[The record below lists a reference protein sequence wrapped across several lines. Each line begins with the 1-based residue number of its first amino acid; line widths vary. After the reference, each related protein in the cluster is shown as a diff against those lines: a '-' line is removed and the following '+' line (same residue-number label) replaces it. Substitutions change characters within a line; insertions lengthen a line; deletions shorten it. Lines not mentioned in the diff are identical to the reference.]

1 MDSYLNEVSPFNQPA
16 TKRLG
21 RTVAAVVTATSV
33 SFSGF
38 LVPTASAEAAS
49 AYSDKIGRN
58 EIGTEPLGKL
68 NPEIVGGSQSVS
80 VGDSVTYKYT
90 VKTGFPQ
97 DPNNVTAQRWVRM
110 VITQDPKVPF
120 TNPPA
125 AGQFGIP
132 ADAVVTQTGPNEW
145 SVVLGAEYEAWQH
158 EDTQA
163 ADEHNGNLFKVNNS
177 AHALW
182 TNQSALKAPA
192 WAPPAELT
200 LAIPAKVN
208 STDSAPFAGSLT
220 VTSGRLADVAL
231 KDELSKATFV
241 SNDGR
246 GTCTWDAKYETKL
259 LKEDIGYWV
268 ENVLISSDPE
278 SVKDYAALPQEYQ
291 DMVRY
296 RPKLTSGEVFVGDK
310 SIGTVTP
317 VNFGQ
322 PGASG
327 YPIGELYITKNVPPF
342 TSTEWLDPK
351 VSVRVDYRYTNPCG
365 SKVTAESVKNPSGI
379 VPATDPSATGPGLRL
394 EPDYTYVEASGV
406 CVGLVRPPEDAS
418 ATAQFVFN
426 QEDLVSLGDYVWFDR
441 DADGKQGDAATEP
454 GVSGV
459 QVSLLDENGQPVNK
473 PGTSE
478 PYVLTTDD
486 SGKYL
491 FEKLPK
497 GKYKVQFDASQVP
510 TDKLPAGVTGFVNF
524 TSKGAAPDQ
533 NDGTDSDVTPGGLTS
548 TTDVVDLQQDR
559 TDIDAGLIAKA
570 RFSVS
575 KVLDG
580 TDAGKQVGTTARE
593 LADGKLVVE
602 HKITVKNE
610 TPGIPGKAPQ
620 VLDEPLS
627 VPGFEIES
635 LTVDEKPVEKTG
647 KDYLISA
654 EKDVNAGEEK
664 QEYLVK
670 VTYKRAADN
679 KATGELTKA
688 EADAI
693 GECSDQSG
701 TGTTKGIVN
710 KVYLGDENNEAD
722 ADAEKDKNNWD
733 CVPVK
738 GVDEPVGSV
747 SVGDF
752 VWIDSNRDGIQDA
765 DEKGLAGVELQIVD
779 SEGNPVKDINGEE
792 VKNVTTG
799 ADGKYS
805 FDNLPTLEDGKHYTV
820 KVVKVPAGYEP
831 TKTGQ
836 GTQDNDSSKDSAK
849 TYKDLSQDGAK
860 DDSLDFGFVEP
871 EPDVPGSVSVG
882 DFVWVDADGNGI
894 QDEGEEG
901 LSDVVLELV
910 GPDGKPV
917 TDVNGKLVEKVTTRA
932 DGKYTFSDLPVLE
945 EGQKYTVKVV
955 EVPEGYEPTKTG
967 EGTTDTDSS
976 TDQAETTADLTK
988 PDAEDTSL
996 DFGFIKVEDPEN
1008 PDFPDDED
1016 PEGPSFNWK
1025 YLIPFA
1031 LIPVIGAL
1039 VWGSS
1044 QGSSSPGTPA
1054 PTAPK
1059 TPGSTTTP
1067 ATAAPQTPES
1077 AAPKAPLKRQ
1087 LAATGASVLYTLLA
1101 ALLLVIAGV
1110 FLVRLRRQD

>member
-1 MDSYLNEVSPFNQPA
+1 MNEVSPFNQPA

-38 LVPTASAEAAS
+38 LVPTASAAAAS
-49 AYSDKIGRN
+49 AYSDNIGRN
-58 EIGTEPLGKL
+58 EIGTELLEKL
-68 NPEIVGGSQSVS
+68 KPEIVGGSQSVS

-120 TNPPA
+120 TEAPA
-125 AGQFGIP
+125 AGKFGIP
-132 ADAVVTQTGPNEW
+132 DGAVVTKTGDNEW
-145 SVVLGAEYEAWQH
+145 TVVLGAEYEAWQWG
-158 EDTQA
+158 DTEA
-163 ADEHNGNLFKVNNS
+163 ANAHNDGLFKVNNVNHPLWATS
-177 AHALW
+177 ASKA
-182 TNQSALKAPA
+182 SA
-192 WAPPAELT
+192 WVPPAD
-200 LAIPAKVN
+200 LAIEIPAKVN
-208 STDSAPFAGSLT
+208 SADGAPFAGSLT

-231 KDELSKATFV
+231 KDTLTKATFV
-241 SNDGR
+241 SNDGQ
-246 GTCTWDAKYETKL
+246 GTCTWDSVYETKL

-278 SVKDYAALPQEYQ
+278 SVKDYPSLPIPYQ

-296 RPKLTSGEVFVGDK
+296 RPTLTSGEVFVGNR
-310 SIGTVTP
+310 SIGKVEP
-317 VNFGQ
+317 VNTGERG
-322 PGASG
+322 PMG
-327 YPIGELYITKNVPPF
+327 YPIGELYITENVPPF
-342 TSTEWLDPK
+342 TSKEWLDPQET
-351 VSVRVDYRYTNPCG
+351 VRVKYQYTNPCG
-365 SKVTAESVKNPSGI
+365 SKVTADTVKNPSAI
-379 VPATDPSATGPGLRL
+379 VPATDPSVTGPGFSL
-394 EPDYTYVEASGV
+394 ERDYTYVEASGV
-406 CVGLVRPPEDAS
+406 YVGLIRPPEDAS

-426 QEDLVSLGDYVWFDR
+426 QDLVSLGDYVWFDR

-459 QVSLLDENGQPVNK
+459 QVSLLNENGQPVNK

-478 PYVLTTDD
+478 PYVLTTDA

-497 GKYKVQFDASQVP
+497 GKYKVQFDASTVP
-510 TDKLPAGVTGFVNF
+510 ADKLPEGISSFSDF
-524 TSKGAAPDQ
+524 TSKGAVPDQ
-533 NDGTDSDVTPGGLTS
+533 KDDTDSDVTPGGLTS

-635 LTVDEKPVEKTG
+635 LIVNETPVQKTG
-647 KDYLISA
+647 KEYLIA
-654 EKDVNAGEEK
+654 GEKDFKASEGK

-679 KATGELTKA
+679 KATGALTKA

-710 KVYLGDENNEAD
+710 KVYLGNEANEAD
-722 ADAEKDKNNWD
+722 TDTEKDKNNWD

-792 VKNVTTG
+792 VKNMTTG

-882 DFVWVDADGNGI
+882 DFVWVDANGNGI

-917 TDVNGKLVEKVTTRA
+917 TDVNGNPVKDVTTRA

-955 EVPEGYEPTKTG
+955 DVPAGYAPTKTDQ
-967 EGTTDTDSS
+967 GTSDTDSS
-976 TDQAETTADLTK
+976 TDEAETVADLTK
-988 PDAEDTSL
+988 PGAEDNSL
-996 DFGFIKVEDPEN
+996 DFGFIQAEDPN
-1008 PDFPDDED
+1008 TPDFPDDED

-1067 ATAAPQTPES
+1067 ATAAPQAPES
-1077 AAPKAPLKRQ
+1077 AAPKAPMKRQ

>member
-38 LVPTASAEAAS
+38 LVPAASAEAAS

-132 ADAVVTQTGPNEW
+132 ADAVVTQTGGNEW
-145 SVVLGAEYEAWQH
+145 TVVLGAEYEAWQWENTPAA
-158 EDTQA
+158 ED
-163 ADEHNGNLFKVNNS
+163 HNNGLFKVNNDG
-177 AHALW
+177 HTLW
-182 TNQSALKAPA
+182 SEQGSLKASA
-192 WAPPAELT
+192 WTPPADLVIE
-200 LAIPAKVN
+200 IPASVKN
-208 STDSAPFAGSLT
+208 ADGTPSEGSLT
-220 VTSGRLADVAL
+220 VISGRLADVGL

-241 SNDGR
+241 SNDGK
-246 GTCTWDAKYETKL
+246 GTCTWDASYETKL
-259 LKEDIGYWV
+259 VKQDIGYWV
-268 ENVLISSDPE
+268 QNVLIGSNPEEARDYSS
-278 SVKDYAALPQEYQ
+278 LPYEYQ
-291 DMVRY
+291 NMIRY
-296 RPKLTSGEVFVGDK
+296 RPTLISGEVSLGDK
-310 SIGTVTP
+310 KIGRL
-317 VNFGQ
+317 Q
-322 PGASG
+322 PIYSG
-327 YPIGELYITKNVPPF
+327 KDDRIGYLIGDLNITEDVPPF
-342 TSTEWLDPK
+342 TSSEWLEPTVPVK
-351 VSVRVDYRYTNPCG
+351 VTYSYTNPCG
-365 SKVTAESVKNPSGI
+365 TKVDERYVKENPLFVDG
-379 VPATDPSATGPGLRL
+379 PSNGSPFPTLQR
-394 EPDYTYVEASGV
+394 DYTYVEASGV
-406 CVGLVRPPEDAS
+406 YVGLVRPPEDAS
-418 ATAQFVFN
+418 ATAKFVFN

-441 DADGKQGDAATEP
+441 DADGKQGDKTTEP
-454 GVSGV
+454 GVGGV
-459 QVSLLDENGQPVNK
+459 KVSLLDGDGKPVNK

-497 GKYKVQFDASQVP
+497 GKYKVQFDASQFP

-635 LTVDEKPVEKTG
+635 LTVNEKPVEKTG

-679 KATGELTKA
+679 KATGALTKA

-722 ADAEKDKNNWD
+722 ADAEKDTNNWD

-792 VKNVTTG
+792 VKNMTTG

-882 DFVWVDADGNGI
+882 DFVWVDANGNGI

-955 EVPEGYEPTKTG
+955 DVPEGYEPTKTG

-976 TDQAETTADLTK
+976 TGQAETTADLTK
-988 PDAEDTSL
+988 PDAEDNSL

-1077 AAPKAPLKRQ
+1077 AAPKAPMKRQ

>member
-38 LVPTASAEAAS
+38 LVPTASAAAAS

-58 EIGTEPLGKL
+58 EIGTETLEKL
-68 NPEIVGGSQSVS
+68 NPEIVGGEKNVS

-145 SVVLGAEYEAWQH
+145 TVVLGAEYEAWQWRNT
-158 EDTQA
+158 EA
-163 ADEHNGNLFKVNNS
+163 ANAHNDGLFKVNNT
-177 AHALW
+177 AHPMWSTAEDLRATPW
-182 TNQSALKAPA
+182 T
-192 WAPPAELT
+192 PPTDLT
-200 LAIPAKVN
+200 IEIPAQVMN
-208 STDSAPFAGSLT
+208 ADGAASSGTLT
-220 VTSGRLADVAL
+220 VTSGRLADVSL
-231 KDELSKATFV
+231 EDKLSKAVFV
-241 SNDGR
+241 SNDGN
-246 GTCTWDAKYETKL
+246 GTCTWDATYETKL
-259 LKEDIGYWV
+259 VKQDVGYWV
-268 ENVLISSDPE
+268 QNVRIASNPE
-278 SVKDYAALPQEYQ
+278 EVKEYASLPTQYQ
-291 DMVRY
+291 DMRRY
-296 RPKLTSGEVFVGDK
+296 RPKLISGEAFVGDK
-310 SIGTVTP
+310 KIG
-317 VNFGQ
+317 NLQ
-322 PGASG
+322 PMYNGED
-327 YPIGELYITKNVPPF
+327 PQIGRLIGDLNITEDVPPF
-342 TSTEWLDPK
+342 TSSEWLEPTVPVK
-351 VSVRVDYRYTNPCG
+351 VTYSYTNPCG
-365 SKVTAESVKNPSGI
+365 TKVDEQYVKDNPQF
-379 VPATDPSATGPGLRL
+379 VDPSPNVYSPYPTLQR
-394 EPDYTYVEASGV
+394 EYTYVEASGV
-406 CVGLVRPPEDAS
+406 YVRLVRPPEDAS

-478 PYVLTTDD
+478 PYVLTTDA

-497 GKYKVQFDASQVP
+497 GKYKVQFDASNVP
-510 TDKLPAGVTGFVNF
+510 ADKLPEGILSFSDF

-533 NDGTDSDVTPGGLTS
+533 KDGTDSDVTPGGLTS

-635 LTVDEKPVEKTG
+635 LTVNGNPVEKTG
-647 KDYLISA
+647 KNYLISA
-654 EKDVNAGEEK
+654 EKDVKAGDGS

-679 KATGELTKA
+679 KATGALTKT

-701 TGTTKGIVN
+701 TGATKGIVN
-710 KVYLGDENNEAD
+710 KVYLGDETNEAD
-722 ADAEKDKNNWD
+722 TDTEKDKNNWD

-820 KVVKVPAGYEP
+820 KVVKVPVGYEP

-882 DFVWVDADGNGI
+882 DFVWVDANGNGI

-917 TDVNGKLVEKVTTRA
+917 TDVNGKPVEKVTTRA

-988 PDAEDTSL
+988 PDAEDNSL

-1067 ATAAPQTPES
+1067 ATAAPQAPES
-1077 AAPKAPLKRQ
+1077 AAPKAPMKRQ

>member
-38 LVPTASAEAAS
+38 LVPAASAEAAS

-58 EIGTEPLGKL
+58 EIGTETLEKL

-120 TNPPA
+120 TEDPA
-125 AGQFGIP
+125 AGKFGIP
-132 ADAVVTQTGPNEW
+132 SGAVVTKTSDNEW
-145 SVVLGAEYEAWQH
+145 TVVLGAEYEAWQW
-158 EDTQA
+158 ENTQA
-163 ADEHNGNLFKVNNS
+163 AEDHNNGLFKVNNA
-177 AHALW
+177 AHSLW
-182 TNQSALKAPA
+182 ATSDSKAPA
-192 WAPPAELT
+192 WTPPAELT
-200 LAIPAKVN
+200 IAIPAKVN
-208 STDSAPFAGSLT
+208 STDGAPFAGSLT

-322 PGASG
+322 PGALG

-351 VSVRVDYRYTNPCG
+351 VSVRVNYRYTNPCG
-365 SKVTAESVKNPSGI
+365 SKVTADTVKNPSAI
-379 VPATDPSATGPGLRL
+379 VPATDPSVTGPGFSL
-394 EPDYTYVEASGV
+394 ERDYTYVEASGV
-406 CVGLVRPPEDAS
+406 YVGLIRPPEDAS
-418 ATAQFVFN
+418 ATAKFVFN

-441 DADGKQGDAATEP
+441 DADGKQGDSATEP

-459 QVSLLDENGQPVNK
+459 QVSLLDENGKPVNK

-497 GKYKVQFDASQVP
+497 GKYKVQFDASKVP
-510 TDKLPAGVTGFVNF
+510 ADKLPEGISGFFSF
-524 TSKGAAPDQ
+524 TSKGATPDQ
-533 NDGTDSDVTPGGLTS
+533 KDGTDSDVDPGTLTS

-559 TDIDAGLIAKA
+559 MDIDAGLIAKA

-580 TDAGKQVGTTARE
+580 TDAGKQVGTTERE
-593 LADGKLVVE
+593 LVDGKLVVE

-610 TPGIPGKAPQ
+610 TPGISGKAPQ

-635 LTVDEKPVEKTG
+635 LTVNGNPVEKTG

-654 EKDVNAGEEK
+654 EKDVKAGDGS

-679 KATGELTKA
+679 KATGALTKA

-693 GECSDQSG
+693 GQCSDQSG

-710 KVYLGDENNEAD
+710 KVYLGDETNEAD
-722 ADAEKDKNNWD
+722 TDTEKDKNNWD

-779 SEGNPVKDINGEE
+779 SEGNPAKDINGEE

-836 GTQDNDSSKDSAK
+836 GTQDTDSSKDSAK

-871 EPDVPGSVSVG
+871 ESDVPGSVSVG
-882 DFVWVDADGNGI
+882 DFVWVDANGNGI

-917 TDVNGKLVEKVTTRA
+917 TDVNGNPVENVTTRA

-988 PDAEDTSL
+988 PDAEDNSL

-1054 PTAPK
+1054 PAAPK

-1077 AAPKAPLKRQ
+1077 AAPKAPMKRQ